1 MILGPLKAGLKLGRS
16 GTRVSPLPDWLDSG
30 RRDPSPGARHR
41 DPTPTPPHLGK
52 WQPSLQR
59 RCPGSWPTYSSPGIA
74 VLGSCARLRPPAKRC
89 SWHCFRQAKSN
100 RRRTDSDSALLLALR
115 QAKQGCT
122 SSLEALLH
130 RKPPRPEVLPSVL
143 LSALP
148 LPDSPRHRNKSVAE

>member
-1 MILGPLKAGLKLGRS
+1 MILGPLKAGFKLGRS
-16 GTRVSPLPDWLDSG
+16 GTRVSPLPDWLE
-30 RRDPSPGARHR
+30 
-41 DPTPTPPHLGK
+41 PTCGVTGKPLNNVTMAFK

-74 VLGSCARLRPPAKRC
+74 VLGSCAWLRPPAKRC

-130 RKPPRPEVLPSVL
+130 RKPPRPEALPSVL
-143 LSALP
+143 LSGLP
-148 LPDSPRHRNKSVAE
+148 LPNSPRHRNKSVAE